1 MATYEQ
7 RLAAF
12 VKGRQFTRLS
22 RPIRDR
28 ADAVCDACGSTQAR
42 TLFALKDEES
52 GRYSFVGDTCLRE
65 MTRLG
70 VILRRFGKEA
80 AREAYEREMVQR
92 AEEVEA
98 PPATPEEGTRD
109 EASDEGAPSL
119 GDARPTADPAAE
131 RSPHPDGS
139 VISPEVVPTLFILEA
154 PTYYHALALFLS
166 GDGTPKGWG
175 SARENRY
182 QRVRRN
188 GEGGPDSEEIRTE
201 RSDALPA
208 SVAGA
213 WAHACARMGASP
225 ELSGTAQLL
234 TRLQSRNDIGELVAA
249 LFAVAGHGDDHE
261 PDPAGGVNGST
272 NGHVPLTTQV

>member
-70 VILRRFGKEA
+70 TILRRFGKEA
-80 AREAYEREMVQR
+80 AREAYEREMAQR
-92 AEEVEA
+92 AEEA
-98 PPATPEEGTRD
+98 KATPATTEEGGRD
-109 EASDEGAPSL
+109 EASNVGTPRP
-119 GDARPTADPAAE
+119 GDALPVADQAAE
-131 RSPHPDGS
+131 RSPHSNGS
-139 VISPEVVPTLFILEA
+139 VITPEVVPTVFILEA

-166 GDGTPKGWG
+166 SDGTPRGWG
-175 SARENRY
+175 YARENRY
-182 QRVRRN
+182 HHVSQHR
-188 GEGGPDSEEIRTE
+188 EGRADAEEIRTE

-208 SVAGA
+208 SVSGA

-249 LFAVAGHGDDHE
+249 LFAVAGQGDDRE
-261 PDPAGGVNGST
+261 PARTSGVNGST
-272 NGHVPLTTQV
+272 NGQVPLATQV